1 MRINPFQAFLPV
13 LDGPLLDE
21 SLLGHF
27 KSAYGLLK
35 DSGRFCPTEGPGVY
49 VYEIERD
56 LRVFRGLIACVA
68 VEDYLEG
75 KIKQHEMT
83 LLAKEQVQINLFEEN
98 QAIIKPILATY
109 PSKSRIA
116 LWFSSL
122 NPNNKPMLEAVIAPE
137 MEKHRLF
144 NITDAGKIAEIQAIF
159 HEELQEVYI
168 ADGHHRF
175 AAASRL
181 FLESPE
187 KPFRQVMCAF
197 FDADDLEIHSYNR
210 IVTDMQGLSP
220 LTFLNRLSGCCVVER
235 LSVPEYPKRQYEML
249 LLLGDG
255 FYSLR
260 WREELLEAYD
270 SGSILLDVQLLNEKI
285 LRDILQVADV
295 RKDGRLS
302 YSEGPAGIEA
312 VQKNIADGDAAAFIL
327 YPIHF
332 DHLIALSDQG
342 VMLPPKS
349 TWFEPRMKP
358 GLIACSLQE
367 SKKGFYA
374 ENQC

>member
-13 LDGPLLDE
+13 LDRPVVDE
-21 SLLGHF
+21 TFFAHF

-35 DSGRFCPTEGPGVY
+35 DSGRIRPTQGPGVY
-49 VYEIERD
+49 VYEIEREG
-56 LRVFRGLIACVA
+56 RIFRGIIACVA
-68 VEDYLEG
+68 IEDYLES
-75 KIKQHEMT
+75 KIKKHEMT
-83 LLAKEQVQINLFEEN
+83 LLVKEQMQMALFEEN

-109 PSKSRIA
+109 SAKSGITG
-116 LWFSSL
+116 WFGNLDL
-122 NPNNKPMLEAVIAPE
+122 NKKPLLELIISPE

-144 NITDAGKIAEIQAIF
+144 EVTDATKIAEIQALFLHDIK
-159 HEELQEVYI
+159 EAYI

-187 KPFRQVMCAF
+187 KPFQQVMCAF

-210 IVTDMQGLSP
+210 IVSRLRGMSAAELLEYLSKYCTIEQLDMP
-220 LTFLNRLSGCCVVER
+220 TYPNRLHS
-235 LSVPEYPKRQYEML
+235 ML

-255 FYSLR
+255 SYALR
-260 WREELLEAYD
+260 WRQEVLEGYGRD
-270 SGSILLDVQLLNEKI
+270 SILLDVQLLNEKI
-285 LRDILQVADV
+285 LRDILGITDV
-295 RKDGRLS
+295 RKDPRLS

-312 VQKNIADGDAAAFIL
+312 VQKNIADGDALAFIL
-327 YPIHF
+327 HPVSF
-332 DHLIALSDQG
+332 DHLALLSDQG

-349 TWFEPRMKP
+349 TWFEPRLKP

-367 SKKGFYA
+367 SKKEFYA